1 MAKKPK
7 KPLIPQTKNTAK
19 PKAAAKPSQA
29 QIDMAGATDIELQAA
44 AYRETLLAQR
54 CQMNIQA
61 INQELA
67 QRAQQ
72 GRAVVRPKENE
83 K

>member
-1 MAKKPK
+1 MKKEPMIPK
-7 KPLIPQTKNTAK
+7 TGKAPQPKQRTFDIKTA
-19 PKAAAKPSQA
+19 PDADLKAAAY
-29 QIDMAGATDIELQAA
+29 DEM
-44 AYRETLLAQR
+44 LLLQR
-54 CQMNIQA
+54 CQNNIQA

-72 GRAVVRPKENE
+72 GRAVVRPE